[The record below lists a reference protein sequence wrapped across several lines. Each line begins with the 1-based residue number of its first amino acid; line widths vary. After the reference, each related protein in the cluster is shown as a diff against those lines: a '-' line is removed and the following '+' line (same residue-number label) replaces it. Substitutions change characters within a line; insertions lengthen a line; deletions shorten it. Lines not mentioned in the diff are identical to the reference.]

1 MPNKTLEAQKPG
13 KEKHYKGYWLTKFV
27 DFFPVLGFLSIVL
40 VFGVATKGRM
50 FNWFN
55 IKTIWKQSF
64 LYIVGGLGV
73 IFCYAQGVH
82 DFSLASNIAL
92 SAIIGN
98 MIGGQNPVLTVLATI
113 AVGAA
118 VGCLNG
124 FLYATTGLSD
134 FILTLC
140 VNFLISGSLTTLMGD
155 NVYLEGCKSLL
166 ALNGQAFETVIII
179 VATVI
184 VTYVFNFTRYGRHCK
199 ALSAGPVAA
208 VQCGVNVKKIKFS
221 AFLIAGITAGV
232 IALLSSIR
240 TGTVGSS
247 TGAMFHFNI
256 MICMI
261 LGGMPLTGGKDA
273 KIVNVFF
280 GVLGCMA
287 LTNGMV
293 MLGLHSRMQ
302 DVVKGIVF
310 ITVAVG
316 MTRLRDKANAI

>member
-1 MPNKTLEAQKPG
+1 MSNKILQAKKPAG
-13 KEKHYKGYWLTKFV
+13 LRHYKGYWLTRLV
-27 DFFPVLGFLSIVL
+27 DFFPVLGFLAIIVF
-40 VFGVATKGRM
+40 FGLATGGKM
-50 FNWFN
+50 FTWFN

-92 SAIIGN
+92 SAILGTK
-98 MIGGQNPVLTVLATI
+98 IGGDNAFLTVLIALGVGT
-113 AVGAA
+113 AVGA
-118 VGCLNG
+118 VNG
-124 FLYATTGLSD
+124 FIYSRTGVGD

-140 VNFLISGSLTTLMGD
+140 MNFLISGTLITLMG
-155 NVYLEGCKSLL
+155 NVAYQPGSKGLI
-166 ALNGQAFETVIII
+166 ALNSGIFEAIVIFA
-179 VATVI
+179 VTLI
-184 VTYVFNFTRYGRHCK
+184 VTFVFNFTKYGRYCK
-199 ALSAGPVAA
+199 VLSAGPTAA
-208 VQCGVNVKKIKFS
+208 SQCGVNVKGMKFM
-221 AFLIAGITAGV
+221 AFLVAGFTAGV
-232 IALLSSIR
+232 IAVLSVIR
-240 TGTVGSS
+240 TGTAGSG

-261 LGGMPLTGGKDA
+261 LGGMPLSGGRDA
-273 KIVNVFF
+273 KIINVFF

-293 MLGLHSRMQ
+293 MLGLSSRAQ

-310 ITVAVG
+310 IVVAVG